1 MLSLSSARKTQSMTS
16 QPVSLENGDEND
28 DKDDDDDDDDDD
40 NKIISLSNYYVSE

>member
-1 MLSLSSARKTQSMTS
+1 MTS